1 MIDRVL
7 VHASSFGNDLTHL
20 ASHAANKTRCT
31 WPRPHLRF
39 VGKNSIK
46 ITIVNSRPFEVVAL
60 TFTSI
65 VFTQRQAKSRQ
76 RFNLG
81 PRSVSWF
88 CPRYLCHQLIDVFE
102 LAERRPTFITTTPLR
117 TRRQPHG
124 EGFSEI
130 FRRMRLRIPRW

>member
-7 VHASSFGNDLTHL
+7 VHASSLSDNLTHL
-20 ASHAANKTRCT
+20 ASDTANKTRRT
-31 WPRPHLRF
+31 WPRSRLRF
-39 VGKNSIK
+39 VRKNSIK

-88 CPRYLCHQLIDVFE
+88 CPCYLCHQLIDVLE

-124 EGFSEI
+124 KSFSEI
-130 FRRMRLRIPRW
+130 FRRMRLR